1 MSSKK
6 KIIGIIDD
14 DEDISSLFRIVL
26 SEKMAGYE
34 VFSFNDSL
42 SALEHFTENQNS
54 YAMVIT
60 DLRMVGLNGLELLKK
75 IKNTNPNVR
84 TILISGFNVENQ
96 MFRDGMELG
105 VIDPTLEKPVT
116 IQRLCHR
123 VTSELQIYQSENP
136 M

>member
-1 MSSKK
+1 VSSKK
-6 KIIGIIDD
+6 RIISIVDD
-14 DEDISSLFRIVL
+14 DQDTSRLFRMIL
-26 SEKMAGYE
+26 GEKMARYE

-60 DLRMVGLNGLELLKK
+60 DLRMAGLNGLELLKK
-75 IKNTNPNVR
+75 IKNANPNVR

-105 VIDPTLEKPVT
+105 VIDTTLEKPVT

-123 VTSELQIYQSENP
+123 VKSELQIYQSENP
-136 M
+136 I

>member
-6 KIIGIIDD
+6 RVISTIDD
-14 DEDISSLFRIVL
+14 DEDTSSLFRIVL
-26 SEKMAGYE
+26 GEKMVGYE

-60 DLRMVGLNGLELLKK
+60 DLRMAGLNGLELLKK
-75 IKNTNPNVR
+75 IKNVNPNVR
-84 TILISGFNVENQ
+84 TMLISGFNVENQ
-96 MFRDGMELG
+96 MFRAGLELG
-105 VIDPTLEKPVT
+105 VIDTTLEKPVT

-123 VTSELQIYQSENP
+123 VKSELQIYQSENP

>member
-1 MSSKK
+1 
-6 KIIGIIDD
+6 
-14 DEDISSLFRIVL
+14 
-26 SEKMAGYE
+26 
-34 VFSFNDSL
+34 
-42 SALEHFTENQNS
+42 
-54 YAMVIT
+54 
-60 DLRMVGLNGLELLKK
+60 
-75 IKNTNPNVR
+75 
-84 TILISGFNVENQ
+84 

>member
-1 MSSKK
+1 MSSNKR
-6 KIIGIIDD
+6 IISIVDD
-14 DEDISSLFRIVL
+14 DQDTSRLFRMIL
-26 SEKMAGYE
+26 GEKMARYE

-60 DLRMVGLNGLELLKK
+60 DLRMAGLNGLELLKK
-75 IKNTNPNVR
+75 IKNANPNVR

-105 VIDPTLEKPVT
+105 VIDTTLEKPVT

-123 VTSELQIYQSENP
+123 VKSELQIHQSENP